1 MPIVPPEYRCASIN
15 CADAY
20 ASCEVFTSDAGN
32 RQPDKKQQTPE
43 RLSIEQARR
52 TAASFAHGQIGAVQV
67 VDTDAG
73 SAIVAVLKE
82 RKTGTTRFIVLEKHA
97 GRYRITARGPL
108 DGEGFHRATW
118 GSEVVDADEDG
129 YQEVLFSGRDSRESR
144 TQRRLIL
151 FVPNDRR
158 TYSMLMTGETTPNGT
173 PRIIWLA
180 NAAGTDAAA
189 YRTALRKKARAL
201 VMIAKN
207 PIVQRMAPSRTRAR
221 RVRGRVI
228 RRPRPDSQD
237 RARSR

>member
-1 MPIVPPEYRCASIN
+1 MWRAQADRRAGMAASWDQAFWPSIKPPCLRAAAYACAS
-15 CADAY
+15 CSD
-20 ASCEVFTSDAGN
+20 TSIAIDELYS
-32 RQPDKKQQTPE
+32 RE
-43 RLSIEQARR
+43 
-52 TAASFAHGQIGAVQV
+52 FQV

-73 SAIVAVLKE
+73 SAIVAVLNE

-97 GRYRITARGPL
+97 GRYRITVRGPL

-201 VMIAKN
+201 VMIARN
-207 PIVQRMAPSRTRAR
+207 R
-221 RVRGRVI
+221 
-228 RRPRPDSQD
+228 
-237 RARSR
+237 